1 MPGIYFHIPF
11 CKQACHY
18 CDFHFSTDRRGHE
31 EMVTAMVHELELQQ
45 SFLSGPVE
53 TVYFGGGT
61 PSILTSN
68 QLGKVIETARSR
80 FDILPDAEI
89 TLEANPDDLS
99 RNKLQELRHLGVNRL
114 SIGIQSFR
122 NEVLAFLHR
131 AHNAESAIR
140 CLDESR
146 EAGFSNISLDLIYG
160 IPGLGLNEWEATL
173 QEALRFQPAH
183 LSMYALTI
191 EERTVFGNWAKRRK
205 LIPTEEETV
214 ARQFELMQD
223 VLEGAGYDHYEISN
237 FCLPG
242 RHSRHNSS
250 YWLQQAYLGI
260 GPSAHSYD
268 GTRRYSNI
276 SNNARYVKAIGQNQ
290 IPAETE
296 LLSRENKINE
306 YILTRLRTRW
316 GCDLDWLRRELQD
329 DLLIRHGER
338 IAKYVDM
345 GLLTIQDNVLQLSR
359 KGRLLADQ
367 ITEDLLY
374 LA

>member
-1 MPGIYFHIPF
+1 
-11 CKQACHY
+11 
-18 CDFHFSTDRRGHE
+18 
-31 EMVTAMVHELELQQ
+31 
-45 SFLSGPVE
+45 
-53 TVYFGGGT
+53 
-61 PSILTSN
+61 
-68 QLGKVIETARSR
+68 
-80 FDILPDAEI
+80 
-89 TLEANPDDLS
+89 
-99 RNKLQELRHLGVNRL
+99 
-114 SIGIQSFR
+114 
-122 NEVLAFLHR
+122 
-131 AHNAESAIR
+131 
-140 CLDESR
+140 
-146 EAGFSNISLDLIYG
+146 
-160 IPGLGLNEWEATL
+160 
-173 QEALRFQPAH
+173 
-183 LSMYALTI
+183 
-191 EERTVFGNWAKRRK
+191 
-205 LIPTEEETV
+205 
-214 ARQFELMQD
+214 MQD

-237 FCLPG
+237 FCLPC

-250 YWLQQAYLGI
+250 YWLQQGYLGI

-268 GTRRYSNI
+268 GARRYSNI